1 MCVSVPTAQ
10 MPCGTIPP
18 SYQDPLMFLLQVL
31 DASGS
36 SEASL
41 GSPRLVIG
49 CAADAGLRL
58 VGAGVVAQ
66 HARIEMVAGEAH
78 VIALDGEVRVNGKA
92 VERAPIALGDR
103 IELGTAVLVVAA
115 AVSRP
120 SSPEDVLSGSVRAR
134 REPRAASRSQSGSG
148 KFVAAAAGAAV
159 AVGAAIYFFTAG
171 GSTSL
176 PPVFAELDRL
186 RRAGSF
192 ELARTQATQL
202 DSWAVDEARRAVVQK
217 ELQRI
222 ADMEQRVQR
231 RKDAILEQASGRTYA
246 EFSDE
251 LKRDE
256 RSAKDEDERI
266 AARIV
271 RSGLTE
277 LLRGAVAKAPPP
289 PAEKPIEKPVPQLA
303 TTNSSASKPVPS
315 PSQPAPATVATAQ
328 QEDRPAPSDAPT
340 PVQLPATNSDTNAPA
355 SRDDVAAAIAQA
367 MESVARSD
375 FAQAMAQLEL
385 ALGVAAAADRDR
397 LAQQMESIRAA
408 AKAQL
413 EQVLSRARNEAE
425 QGRIRS
431 GIDALAEASPRFPA
445 TGPFAAIP
453 ALLDELRRREASGI
467 SGMPLDVASESARR
481 RTLELLAP
489 SLIRIRALE
498 TDGDFAGA
506 RAEIQKAA
514 ASVRDSDREYATRLD
529 LRIADIDRVL
539 AWHEEVGKLVAAA
552 PIEVALVDRG
562 TARIVGVA
570 GSLLRV
576 ALGSGEESVSWFAV
590 DADSIA
596 QIEEAAKL
604 SPMAALGAASLL
616 YRADARRL
624 AERALAR
631 AYQQDKSLAQEIWRT
646 LAHGRGE
653 PVDPRGYEL
662 RADGFVSVANAEA
675 EKQAQKV
682 LTRIDAALR
691 SKDKKVRES
700 IVTDALALGPAA
712 AGAVASRFQR
722 LLDKEIETLDKSP
735 LRKQIDKLDA
745 QRTHLDAARAA
756 AKALIYDETK
766 YFYPYKPPQV
776 EADRYAEYV
785 RVQAE
790 VNRLVD
796 VVRADWNDERIKVK
810 VPANIADSIERLDWI
825 STVLRDLAELDPLAL
840 VGVEWA
846 RALIPGESVSIRTY
860 CKNFEERSTRELWRK
875 IDAYNDVL
883 SAQIPR
889 GDASLLRITNDYRA
903 MFGHR
908 PLALDLK
915 VLVAAR
921 GHAQEMSK
929 LGYFSHFSPTPGRK
943 TPSDR
948 MLLAGYTHGAGENI
962 ALTDGAEGA
971 HLAWCQ
977 SSGHHRNLLSPN
989 HTEAGMAG
997 DGRYWVQNFGNGQ
1010 GHEKAIEDAAKPR

>member
-1 MCVSVPTAQ
+1 
-10 MPCGTIPP
+10 
-18 SYQDPLMFLLQVL
+18 MFLLQVL

-41 GSPRLVIG
+41 GSARLVIG
-49 CAADAGLRL
+49 SAADAGLRL
-58 VGAGVVAQ
+58 SGAGVVAE
-66 HARIEMVAGEAH
+66 HARIEVVADKAH
-78 VIALDGEVRVNGKA
+78 VIALDGEVRVNGRA
-92 VERAPIALGDR
+92 VERAAIALGDR
-103 IELGTAVLVVAA
+103 IELGSAVLVVAA

-120 SSPEDVLSGSVRAR
+120 SSPDDVLSGAARAR
-134 REPRAASRSQSGSG
+134 REPRAATRSQSGSG
-148 KFVAAAAGAAV
+148 KLVVAAAAGVV
-159 AVGAAIYFFTAG
+159 AVGAALFFLTAG

-192 ELARTQATQL
+192 ELARTQAAQL
-202 DSWAVDEARRAVVQK
+202 DSWAVDDARRALVQK

-231 RKDAILEQASGRTYA
+231 RKDAILKQASGRTYA

-256 RSAKDEDERI
+256 RSAKEEDERI

-289 PAEKPIEKPVPQLA
+289 PAEKPIEKP
-303 TTNSSASKPVPS
+303 ASKPAPADPS
-315 PSQPAPATVATAQ
+315 VSKPAPSQSQPAIAPAAIANAQ
-328 QEDRPAPSDAPT
+328 QPERPAPSDAPT
-340 PVQLPATNSDTNAPA
+340 PALAPTANADTNGKA
-355 SRDDVAAAIAQA
+355 SQDDVAAAIAQA
-367 MESVARSD
+367 MDSVARSE
-375 FAQAMAQLEL
+375 FAQAIAQLEL
-385 ALGVAAAADRDR
+385 ALGVAAASDRDR
-397 LAQQMESIRAA
+397 LAQQVESIRAA
-408 AKAQL
+408 AKAQM
-413 EQVLSRARNEAE
+413 EQVLNRARNESD

-453 ALLDELRRREASGI
+453 ALLDELRRRESSGN
-467 SGMPLDVASESARR
+467 SGGSSLDVASEAARR
-481 RTLELLAP
+481 RTLEQLAP

-498 TDGDFAGA
+498 TEGDFAGA
-506 RAEIQKAA
+506 RVEIQKAA
-514 ASVRDSDREYATRLD
+514 DSVRESDREYATRLD
-529 LRIADIDRVL
+529 LRSADLDRVM
-539 AWHEEVGKLVAAA
+539 AWHDEVGKLVAAA

-576 ALGSGEESVSWFAV
+576 AIGGAEENVSWFAV
-590 DADSIA
+590 DAQSIA
-596 QIEEAAKL
+596 QIEEGAKL
-604 SPMAALGAASLL
+604 TPAAALGAASLL

-631 AYQQDKSLAQEIWRT
+631 AFQQDKTLAQEIWRT

-682 LTRIDAALR
+682 LSRIDAALR

-745 QRTHLDAARAA
+745 QRTHLDAARTA

-860 CKNFEERSTRELWRK
+860 CKNFEERATRELWRK
-875 IDAYNDVL
+875 IDAYNDAM
-883 SAQIPR
+883 SEQIPR

-915 VLVAAR
+915 VLIAAR

>member
-1 MCVSVPTAQ
+1 
-10 MPCGTIPP
+10 
-18 SYQDPLMFLLQVL
+18 MFLLQVL

-41 GSPRLVIG
+41 EAPRLLIG
-49 CAADAGLRL
+49 SAANAGLRL
-58 VGAGVVAQ
+58 SGTGVAAE
-66 HARIEMVAGEAH
+66 HARIESAGGKAH
-78 VIALDGEVRVNGKA
+78 LVALDGEVRVNGRA
-92 VERAPIALGDR
+92 VERVEIALGDR
-103 IELGTAVLVVAA
+103 IELGSAVLVVAA

-120 SSPEDVLSGSVRAR
+120 SSPDDVLSGGARAR
-134 REPRAASRSQSGSG
+134 REPRAATRSQSGSG
-148 KFVAAAAGAAV
+148 KFVVAAAAGVV
-159 AVGAAIYFFTAG
+159 AVGAALYFLTAG

-176 PPVFAELDRL
+176 PPAFAELERL

-192 ELARTQATQL
+192 ELARTQAAQL
-202 DSWAVDEARRAVVQK
+202 EPWAVDDERRALVQK

-222 ADMEQRVQR
+222 AEMEQRVQR
-231 RKDAILEQASGRTYA
+231 RKDAILEQASARTYA

-289 PAEKPIEKPVPQLA
+289 AEKPIEKP
-303 TTNSSASKPVPS
+303 ASKPALAPTPS
-315 PSQPAPATVATAQ
+315 SSQPAQAPTPATVANAQ
-328 QEDRPAPSDAPT
+328 QPERPAPIDAPT
-340 PVQLPATNSDTNAPA
+340 PAQLPAANADTNGKA
-355 SRDDVAAAIAQA
+355 SQDDVAAAIAQA
-367 MESVARSD
+367 MNSVARSE
-375 FAQAMAQLEL
+375 FAQAIGQLEL
-385 ALGVAAAADRDR
+385 ALGVAAASDRDR
-397 LAQQMESIRAA
+397 LAQQVESIRAA
-408 AKAQL
+408 AKAQM
-413 EQVLSRARNEAE
+413 EQVLNRARNEAD

-453 ALLDELRRREASGI
+453 TLLDELRRRESSGN
-467 SGMPLDVASESARR
+467 SGTPLDVASETARR

-489 SLIRIRALE
+489 ALIRIRAME

-506 RAEIQKAA
+506 RVEIQKAA
-514 ASVRDSDREYATRLD
+514 DSVRESDREYATRLD
-529 LRIADIDRVL
+529 LRSADLDRVM
-539 AWHEEVGKLVAAA
+539 AWHDEVGKLVAAA
-552 PIEVALVDRG
+552 PIDVALVDRG

-576 ALGSGEESVSWFAV
+576 AIGAGEENVSWFAV

-596 QIEEAAKL
+596 QIEEGAKL
-604 SPMAALGAASLL
+604 TPAAALGAASLL

-631 AYQQDKSLAQEIWRT
+631 AFQQDKSLAQEIWRT

-682 LTRIDAALR
+682 LSRIDAALR

-735 LRKQIDKLDA
+735 LRKQVDKLDA
-745 QRTHLDAARAA
+745 QRTHLDAARTA
-756 AKALIYDETK
+756 AKALIYDEVK

-776 EADRYAEYV
+776 ESDRYAEYV

-825 STVLRDLAELDPLAL
+825 ATVLRDLAELDPLAL

-860 CKNFEERSTRELWRK
+860 CKNVEERAARELWRK
-875 IDAYNDVL
+875 IDAYNESL

-889 GDASLLRITNDYRA
+889 GDATLLRITNEYRA

-915 VLVAAR
+915 VLLAAR

-948 MLLAGYTHGAGENI
+948 MLLAGYANGAGENI